1 MILKIVKL
9 DLPRGMKD
17 LQYEEL
23 RNISFIRDKF
33 VETAEIFDFIQIEP
47 STLEL
52 LSTLEAK
59 SGPSIIEETYS
70 FTDKGGRDVALRFD
84 LTIGLSRFVSMR
96 RDLKLPIKL
105 SSFGGVWRYDEPQQG
120 RYRYFH
126 QWDIEIFGS
135 KDVDADAEVIEFV
148 SFFLRKL
155 GIDFIIAINHRSILE
170 EYLNKFLGITDNLD
184 VSEMMRAID
193 KLSKKSSEQVINEYK
208 EKLDS
213 ISLQKFIQFVS
224 FNGTP
229 EKILK
234 NDKLKEFK
242 SSGNL
247 LDLVDS
253 LKSRQV
259 KNVMIDFRVVR
270 GLDYYSGIVFE
281 AKQRVSQVGS
291 LVGGGRYDRLTEA
304 FGRKELHA
312 TGAAGGVERILTAL
326 KDKSTKILQRP
337 LIYVAYDSKLEKKH
351 ALEVVSILRN
361 LRYSA
366 DYDINGRSIN
376 KQFHEASLKNAL
388 AIIIVSLDEFKK
400 GIVTIKTGGEEQKQ
414 NITEIGKYLEQI
426 IKPI

>member
-59 SGPSIIEETYS
+59 SGTSIIEETYS

-148 SFFLRKL
+148 SFFLKKL
-155 GIDFIIAINHRSILE
+155 GIDFIIAINDRSILE
-170 EYLNKFLGITDNLD
+170 EYLYKILGITDNLD
-184 VSEMMRAID
+184 VIEMMRAID
-193 KLSKKSSEQVINEYK
+193 KLSKKSSEQIIDEYK

-213 ISLQKFIQFVS
+213 NSLQKFIQFVS
-224 FNGTP
+224 FNGPP

-234 NDKLKEFK
+234 NDKLGEFE

-259 KNVMIDFRVVR
+259 KNVMIDLRVVR

-281 AKQRVSQVGS
+281 AKEPISQVGS
-291 LVGGGRYDRLTEA
+291 LVGGGRYDKLTEA
-304 FGRKELHA
+304 FGRKELYA
-312 TGAAGGVERILTAL
+312 TGAAGGVERILTAI
-326 KDKSTKILQRP
+326 KNKSTKISQRP
-337 LIYVAYDSKLEKKH
+337 LIYVAYGSKQEKKQ
-351 ALEVVSILRN
+351 ALEVVSILRS
-361 LRYSA
+361 LGYSS

-376 KQFHEASLKNAL
+376 KQFHEASLKNAQ

-400 GIVTIKTGGEEQKQ
+400 GIVTIKTGVEEQKQ
-414 NITEIGKYLEQI
+414 RITEVGKYLEQI
-426 IKPI
+426 I

>member
-1 MILKIVKL
+1 VKL

-33 VETAEIFDFIQIEP
+33 VETAEIFDFNLIEP

-70 FTDKGGRDVALRFD
+70 FTDKGGRNIALRFD

-105 SSFGGVWRYDEPQQG
+105 SSFGGVWRYDEPQLG

-135 KDVDADAEVIEFV
+135 ANVDADAEVIEFV

-155 GIDFIIAINHRSILE
+155 GIDFVIVINHRGILE
-170 EYLNKFLGITDNLD
+170 EYLSKFLGITDNSV
-184 VSEMMRAID
+184 VSEMLRAVD
-193 KLSKKSSEQVINEYK
+193 KLSKKSSEQIISEYRDRL
-208 EKLDS
+208 ES
-213 ISLQKFIQFVS
+213 NSLQKFIEFVS
-224 FNGTP
+224 LKGSP
-229 EKILK
+229 EKILH
-234 NDKLKEFK
+234 NDTVRAFE
-242 SSGNL
+242 SSNTLSML
-247 LDLVDS
+247 LDS

-259 KNVMIDFRVVR
+259 KDITVDFSIVR

-281 AKQRVSQVGS
+281 AKEPSSQTGS
-291 LVGGGRYDRLTEA
+291 LVGGGRYDKLTEA
-304 FGRKELHA
+304 FGRTDLYA
-312 TGAAGGVERILTAL
+312 TGAAGGVERILTAM
-326 KDKSTKILQRP
+326 KGKSKKIPQSQ
-337 LIYVAYDSKLEKKH
+337 LIYVAYGSQKEKTH
-351 ALEVVSILRN
+351 ALEIVSNLRN
-361 LRYSA
+361 LGYSVE
-366 DYDINGRSIN
+366 YDINNRTIN
-376 KQFHEASLKNAL
+376 KQFHDASLKNAL

-400 GIVTIKTGGEEQKQ
+400 GIVTVKTGVKEQKQ
-414 NITEIGKYLEQI
+414 SITEIGKHLDQI
-426 IKPI
+426 I